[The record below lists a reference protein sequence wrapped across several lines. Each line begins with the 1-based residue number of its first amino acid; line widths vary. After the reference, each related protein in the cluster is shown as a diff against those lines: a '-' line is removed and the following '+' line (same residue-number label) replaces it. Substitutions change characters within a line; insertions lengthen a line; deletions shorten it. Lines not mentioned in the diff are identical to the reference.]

1 MSLILLDVMVQ
12 FDPVVYGPFT
22 EGPGQL
28 VMFRI
33 ITLTPAI
40 GEITVLFSTV
50 DQTAIG
56 KNNQ

>member
-1 MSLILLDVMVQ
+1 MFLDVVVQ
-12 FDPVVYGPFT
+12 FDPVAYGPFT
-22 EGPGQL
+22 EGAGQS

-33 ITLTPAI
+33 VVLTPAI

-56 KNNQ
+56 NNNQ